1 MTSTT
6 IFEIGNEYQNI
17 ISLIE
22 QNNGEMSD
30 DLHEAYINS
39 RDELNNKAKAYIYVI
54 RNKENLI
61 TNIEAEIDRLKEM
74 KKRTENEIDR
84 IKNFLSMAVDTFG
97 NFETGLHKISNRI
110 SKSVEVTDYN
120 QLPKEF
126 IKEKIEISADKTAIK
141 KAIELGENISGALL
155 VTKSNLQIK

>member
-1 MTSTT
+1 MTTKT
-6 IFEIGNEYQNI
+6 VFEIGNEYQNI

-61 TNIEAEIDRLKEM
+61 SNIDAEIDRLKEM
-74 KKRTENEIDR
+74 KKRTENEIER
-84 IKNFLSMAVDTFG
+84 IKNYLSMAVDTFG

-110 SKSVEVTDYN
+110 SKSVDIINLEE
-120 QLPKEF
+120 LPKQF
-126 IKEKIEISADKTAIK
+126 IKEKIELSADKTAIK
-141 KAIELGENISGALL
+141 KAFESGENISGALL

>member
-1 MTSTT
+1 MTNTT

-61 TNIEAEIDRLKEM
+61 SNIDAEIDRLKEM

-84 IKNFLSMAVDTFG
+84 IKNYLSMAVDTFG

-110 SKSVEVTDYN
+110 SKSVEVTDCT
-120 QLPKEF
+120 QLPKEYL
-126 IKEKIEISADKTAIK
+126 KEKIEISADKTAIK
-141 KAIELGENISGALL
+141 KAIESGENISGALL

>member
-1 MTSTT
+1 MTNTT

-61 TNIEAEIDRLKEM
+61 SNIDAEIDRLKEM

-84 IKNFLSMAVDTFG
+84 IKNYLSMAVDTFG

-120 QLPKEF
+120 QLPKEYL
-126 IKEKIEISADKTAIK
+126 KEKIEISADKTAIK
-141 KAIELGENISGALL
+141 KAIESGENISGALL

>member
-1 MTSTT
+1 MTNTT

-22 QNNGEMSD
+22 QNNGEITD

-61 TNIEAEIDRLKEM
+61 SNIDAEIDRLKEM

-84 IKNFLSMAVDTFG
+84 IKNYLSMAVDTFG

-110 SKSVEVTDYN
+110 SKIVEVTDCN
-120 QLPKEF
+120 QLPKEYL
-126 IKEKIEISADKTAIK
+126 KEKIEISADKTAIK
-141 KAIELGENISGALL
+141 KAIESGENISGALL

>member
-1 MTSTT
+1 MTNTT

-17 ISLIE
+17 IALIG

-61 TNIEAEIDRLKEM
+61 SNIDAEIDRLKEM

-84 IKNFLSMAVDTFG
+84 IKNYLSMAVDTFG

-110 SKSVEVTDYN
+110 SKSVEITDCN
-120 QLPKEF
+120 QLPKEYL
-126 IKEKIEISADKTAIK
+126 KEKIEISADKTAIK
-141 KAIELGENISGALL
+141 KAIESGENISGALL

>member
-17 ISLIE
+17 IALIE

-61 TNIEAEIDRLKEM
+61 SNIDAEIDRLKEM

-84 IKNFLSMAVDTFG
+84 IKNYLSMAVDTFG

-110 SKSVEVTDYN
+110 SKSVEITDCN
-120 QLPKEF
+120 QLPKEYL
-126 IKEKIEISADKTAIK
+126 KEKIEISADKTAIK
-141 KAIELGENISGALL
+141 KAIESGVNISGALL

>member
-17 ISLIE
+17 IALIE

-54 RNKENLI
+54 KNKENLI
-61 TNIEAEIDRLKEM
+61 SNIDAEIDRLKEM
-74 KKRTENEIDR
+74 KKRTENEINR
-84 IKNFLSMAVDTFG
+84 IKNYLSMAVDTFG

-110 SKSVEVTDYN
+110 SKSVDIINLEE
-120 QLPKEF
+120 LPKQF
-126 IKEKIEISADKTAIK
+126 IKEKVELSADKTAIK
-141 KAIELGENISGALL
+141 KAMESGINISGALL

>member
-1 MTSTT
+1 MTTKT
-6 IFEIGNEYQNI
+6 VFEIGNEYQNI
-17 ISLIE
+17 ISFIE

-61 TNIEAEIDRLKEM
+61 SNIDAEIDRLKEM

-141 KAIELGENISGALL
+141 KAIESGVNISGALL

>member
-61 TNIEAEIDRLKEM
+61 SNIEAEIDRFKEM
-74 KKRTENEIDR
+74 KKRTENEIER
-84 IKNFLSMAVDTFG
+84 IKNYLSMAVDTFG

-110 SKSVEVTDYN
+110 SKSVDIINLEE
-120 QLPKEF
+120 LPKEYL
-126 IKEKIEISADKTAIK
+126 KEKIEISADKTAIK
-141 KAIELGENISGALL
+141 KAIESGVNISGALL

>member
-1 MTSTT
+1 MISTT

-17 ISLIE
+17 IALIE

-39 RDELNNKAKAYIYVI
+39 REELNNKAKAYIYVI

-61 TNIEAEIDRLKEM
+61 SNIDAEIDRLKEM

-84 IKNFLSMAVDTFG
+84 IKNYLSMAVDTFG

-110 SKSVEVTDYN
+110 SKSVDIINLEE
-120 QLPKEF
+120 LPKQF
-126 IKEKIEISADKTAIK
+126 IKDKIEISADKNAIK
-141 KAIELGENISGALL
+141 KAIESGENISGVLL

>member
-61 TNIEAEIDRLKEM
+61 SNIDAEIDRLKEM

-110 SKSVEVTDYN
+110 SKSVEVTDFN

-141 KAIELGENISGALL
+141 KAIESGVNISGALL

>member
-1 MTSTT
+1 MTNTT

-17 ISLIE
+17 IALIE
-22 QNNGEMSD
+22 QNNGEISD

-61 TNIEAEIDRLKEM
+61 SNIDAEIDRLKEM
-74 KKRTENEIDR
+74 KKRTENEINR
-84 IKNFLSMAVDTFG
+84 IKNYLSMAVDTFG

-110 SKSVEVTDYN
+110 SKSVEITDCN
-120 QLPKEF
+120 QLPKEYL
-126 IKEKIEISADKTAIK
+126 KEKIELSADKTAIK
-141 KAIELGENISGALL
+141 KAIEAGVNISGALL

>member
-17 ISLIE
+17 IALIE

-61 TNIEAEIDRLKEM
+61 SNIDAEIDRLKEM

-120 QLPKEF
+120 QLPKEYL
-126 IKEKIEISADKTAIK
+126 KEKIEISADKTAIK
-141 KAIELGENISGALL
+141 KAIESGENISGALL

>member
-1 MTSTT
+1 MTNTT

-61 TNIEAEIDRLKEM
+61 SNIDAEIDRLKEM

-84 IKNFLSMAVDTFG
+84 IKNYLSMAVDTFG

-120 QLPKEF
+120 QLPKEYL
-126 IKEKIEISADKTAIK
+126 KEKIEISADKTAIK
-141 KAIELGENISGALL
+141 KAMESGENISGALL

>member
-1 MTSTT
+1 MTNTT

-17 ISLIE
+17 IALIE

-39 RDELNNKAKAYIYVI
+39 REELNNKAKAYIYVI

-61 TNIEAEIDRLKEM
+61 SNIDAEIDRLKEM

-84 IKNFLSMAVDTFG
+84 IKNYLSMAVDTFG

-120 QLPKEF
+120 QLPKEYL
-126 IKEKIEISADKTAIK
+126 KEKIEISADKTAIK
-141 KAIELGENISGALL
+141 KAIESGVNISGALL